1 MGIMMD
7 ISVRLH
13 PGNNGMRNS
22 DKIDTKATAQIRD
35 HYQRMSPKYDQ
46 MAEGSERR
54 YSPWRK
60 DLWSKVRGP
69 HILEVGVGTGR
80 NMPYYPAGQQIIAI
94 DLTPGMLTQ
103 AQKRASSLKL
113 NVDLQVGDVQSL
125 EFPDDSFDTAVAT
138 FVFCSVPKPVS
149 GLLELKRV
157 VKPHGQILLLEH
169 TRSPNQL
176 VGVLMDLLNPLS
188 LLLMGDNINRRTVEN
203 IQKAGL
209 VIERVTDLAMGGIF
223 KQILV
228 TVEK

>member
-46 MAEGSERR
+46 RAEGSERR

>member
-1 MGIMMD
+1 MVD
-7 ISVRLH
+7 ISVRVD
-13 PGNNGMRNS
+13 PGNIGMRNS

-35 HYQRMSPKYDQ
+35 HYQCISPKYDQ
-46 MAEGSERR
+46 KAEGSERR
-54 YSPWRK
+54 FTPWRK
-60 DLWSKVRGP
+60 DLWSIVKGP

-80 NMPYYPAGQQIIAI
+80 NMPYYPAGQEIIAI
-94 DLTPGMLTQ
+94 DLTPGMLAQ
-103 AQKRASSLKL
+103 AQKRAASLNL
-113 NVDLQVGDVQSL
+113 NVALQVGDVQSL
-125 EFPDDSFDTAVAT
+125 EFPDNSFDTAVAT

-176 VGVLMDLLNPLS
+176 LGVLMDLLNPLS
-188 LLLMGDNINRRTVEN
+188 VWVMGDNINRRTVEN

-209 VIERVTDLAMGGIF
+209 VIERITDLAMGGIF